1 MNLTQTMMQS
11 QRLSRFILPLAIMM
25 TMSAA
30 AVQAAPT
37 GSIEERI
44 QRLERM
50 ADNPVLLQMNQ
61 RLADQQRE
69 IQRLQDA
76 MDRLKRDQRQF
87 LEQARLRDAETDQRI
102 SDLETQLKQFKGGA
116 VPGSVPSSPMPQT
129 QLTPQ
134 VAPAVGQEADSSPA
148 SMPTVSAVSS
158 AAQPSP
164 KRGIHAAT
172 AEENQAYQRAFAM
185 MRAAKYSESISQFEA
200 FLQKYPASS
209 LASNASYWAGEGYL
223 IKKAYDKALNAFEI
237 VMKQYPGSAKEPDA
251 MLRAADALQNLQ
263 KPKEAE
269 ALYQQ
274 LIERFPETRA
284 AKSAQKRLQSS

>member
-1 MNLTQTMMQS
+1 MNLTQPMMQS
-11 QRLSRFILPLAIMM
+11 KRLSQSILTLVIMM
-25 TMSAA
+25 TVSATA
-30 AVQAAPT
+30 AQAAPT
-37 GSIEERI
+37 GSIEERL

-69 IQRLQDA
+69 IQRLQDS

-102 SDLETQLKQFKGGA
+102 SDLETQLKQLKGGTALGSIPSMPVPPTPIEPQA
-116 VPGSVPSSPMPQT
+116 VPSES
-129 QLTPQ
+129 
-134 VAPAVGQEADSSPA
+134 QEAAVPKKT
-148 SMPTVSAVSS
+148 MPTVSGNGSATQSS
-158 AAQPSP
+158 Q
-164 KRGIHAAT
+164 KMEIHAAT
-172 AEENQAYQRAFAM
+172 AEENTAYQGAFAM
-185 MRAAKYSESISQFEA
+185 MRAAKYSESIAQFEA

-223 IKKAYDKALNAFEI
+223 IKKAYDKALNAFDVVI
-237 VMKQYPGSAKEPDA
+237 KQYPGSPKEPDA

-284 AKSAQKRLQSS
+284 AKSAQKRLQSN